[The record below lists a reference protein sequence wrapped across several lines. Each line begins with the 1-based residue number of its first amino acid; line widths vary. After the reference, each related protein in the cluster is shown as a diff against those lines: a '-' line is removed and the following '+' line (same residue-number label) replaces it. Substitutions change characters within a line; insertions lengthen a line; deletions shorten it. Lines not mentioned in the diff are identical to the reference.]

1 MYFILE
7 TQVTDGVGSALPIK
21 TANTKNQ
28 AMSIYHTILA
38 SASISEVERHTC
50 IVVDE
55 EGNYLAKESYKH
67 PRPVEGGEES

>member
-7 TQVTDGVGSALPIK
+7 IQTSAGTGAVSPIH

-38 SASISEVERHTC
+38 SASISEVEYHSC

-55 EGNYLAKESYKH
+55 QGQYLARECYIH
-67 PRPVEGGEES
+67 PRPVEGGES